1 MVKNI
6 RNIESNYIQY
16 GSEKG
21 KDIVLLHGW
30 GQNIEMMMPL
40 GNKLPNY
47 HITIV
52 DFPGFGKSSEPKTS
66 YTIYDYVE
74 WLEELLK
81 ELNIHKPII
90 MGHSFGGRVAIC
102 YASRN
107 QVKKLVLFGS
117 PCIRNNKKSLKES
130 IFKSIKKLPGMNK
143 IGEFAK
149 NYIGSPDYKNATPV
163 MRETLVKIINEDLSE
178 CAKKITCPTLLIWGT
193 NDEQAPVEDARKLEK
208 LLQDGAL
215 IELEGLTHYAYLE
228 ALPHISNI
236 LHNFI

>member
-1 MVKNI
+1 MVTSI
-6 RNIESNYIQY
+6 RNKNLNYIQY
-16 GSEKG
+16 GSGE
-21 KDIVLLHGW
+21 DIVLLHGW
-30 GQNIEMMMPL
+30 GQNIEMMKPL
-40 GNKLPNY
+40 GDCFPDKR
-47 HITIV
+47 ITIL
-52 DFPGFGKSSEPKTS
+52 DFPGFGESEEPECA

-74 WLEELLK
+74 TLEELLK
-81 ELNIHKPII
+81 RLNITNPII

-130 IFKSIKKLPGMNK
+130 ILKSIKKLPGMNK

-178 CAKKITCPTLLIWGT
+178 YAKKITCPTLLIWGT

-208 LLQDGAL
+208 ILQDGAL